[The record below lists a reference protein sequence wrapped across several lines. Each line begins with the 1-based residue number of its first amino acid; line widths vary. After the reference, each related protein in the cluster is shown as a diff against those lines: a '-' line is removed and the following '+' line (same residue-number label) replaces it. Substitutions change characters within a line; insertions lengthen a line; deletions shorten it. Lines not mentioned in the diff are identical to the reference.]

1 MKNEEASL
9 TSLRERLAKTK
20 KPVIYAGAFLDGES
34 DSKCEKEP
42 RGCKYKKNPA
52 NHHDVLGLDSL
63 ITSKTEGYG
72 AKLGKIIVFV
82 NCVWLL

>member
-1 MKNEEASL
+1 MKKS
-9 TSLRERLAKTK
+9 
-20 KPVIYAGAFLDGES
+20 PVV
-34 DSKCEKEP
+34 
-42 RGCKYKKNPA
+42 CKYKKNPA

-63 ITSKTEGYG
+63 ITRKTEGYG

>member
-1 MKNEEASL
+1 MLGLFWTESPIAS
-9 TSLRERLAKTK
+9 
-20 KPVIYAGAFLDGES
+20 V
-34 DSKCEKEP
+34 KEP